1 MDINRKQLEKDLKA
15 YIEANYVEEEMLF
28 RTKAVLMECNSF
40 DGIAGGI
47 EEMESELD
55 ERLSVEED
63 TFSQR
68 LLSLIEQKKLNNSD
82 VYKDAALD
90 KKVFSKLKNNKDY
103 QPNKLTA
110 LRLCI
115 GAKLTVDEAKE
126 LLALAGYAFSP
137 CNKLDLVFQFFLER
151 QNYDIYELDI
161 QLENNGLPCFI
172 N

>member
-15 YIEANYVEEEMLF
+15 YIEANYVEAEKTFLA
-28 RTKAVLMECNSF
+28 KAVLMDFNSF
-40 DGIAGGI
+40 DTSI
-47 EEMESELD
+47 EDEEEIEADLD
-55 ERLSVEED
+55 ERLSFEED

-68 LLSLIEQKKLNNSD
+68 LLTLIEQKKLNNAD
-82 VYKDAALD
+82 VYKGAALD

-115 GAKLTVDEAKE
+115 GAKLTVEEAKD

-137 CNKLDLVFQFFLER
+137 CSKLDLVFQYFLEK

>member
-1 MDINRKQLEKDLKA
+1 MDTNRKQLEKDLKA
-15 YIEANYVEEEMLF
+15 YIDANYVDEEMHF

-47 EEMESELD
+47 EEMEAELD

-90 KKVFSKLKNNKDY
+90 KKIFSKLKNNKDY

-137 CNKLDLVFQFFLER
+137 CSKLDLIFQFFLER